1 MTIPPWK
8 ILAENMEE
16 KEEVERTA
24 DCTMRYL
31 EWLIEK
37 QAFREVRTILRDA
50 ETMMDEAIE
59 SLVEAAE

>member
-8 ILAENMEE
+8 ILAENFEE

-37 QAFREVRTILRDA
+37 RAFKEVRTILRDT
-50 ETMMDEAIE
+50 ETLMDEAIDV
-59 SLVEAAE
+59 LQDAAE